1 MLDSVPVKKKKV
13 EDPGGKWM
21 HVLRATKPD
30 ETSRR
35 DKRLKL
41 HVNLKR

>member
-1 MLDSVPVKKKKV
+1 MLDSVAVKKKKV
-13 EDPGGKWM
+13 EDPGGK
-21 HVLRATKPD
+21 LDARPPGD

-35 DKRLKL
+35 DKGRKL